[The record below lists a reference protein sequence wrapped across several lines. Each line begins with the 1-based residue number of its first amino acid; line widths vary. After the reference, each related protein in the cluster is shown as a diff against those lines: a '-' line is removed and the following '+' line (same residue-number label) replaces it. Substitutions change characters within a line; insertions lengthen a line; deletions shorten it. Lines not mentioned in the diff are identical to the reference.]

1 MPSIRKLR
9 YVQKVSAVVWGVCMV
24 RQHEIQ
30 QVHVCFR
37 QKNGIEP
44 LTETT
49 VYPDTIWRERKRN
62 GEIKKEGRRGKK
74 ERETVLHPSKYILQ
88 TTKHFSEATIRGQA
102 LSQDHPFST
111 PQKSSRRQDPHRCH
125 KGSVIWSL
133 NMQI

>member
-1 MPSIRKLR
+1 
-9 YVQKVSAVVWGVCMV
+9 MV

-30 QVHVCFR
+30 QVHICFR

-74 ERETVLHPSKYILQ
+74 ERERQFYILQ
-88 TTKHFSEATIRGQA
+88 
-102 LSQDHPFST
+102 ST
-111 PQKSSRRQDPHRCH
+111 FCRQPN
-125 KGSVIWSL
+125 ISL
-133 NMQI
+133 RPPSGDRL

>member
-1 MPSIRKLR
+1 
-9 YVQKVSAVVWGVCMV
+9 MV

-30 QVHVCFR
+30 QVHICFR

-62 GEIKKEGRRGKK
+62 GEIKKEGREREERKK
-74 ERETVLHPSKYILQ
+74 ETVLHPSKYILQ

-102 LSQDHPFST
+102 LSQDHPFSSAGLCT
-111 PQKSSRRQDPHRCH
+111 YLHRRAAGGKTHND
-125 KGSVIWSL
+125 VIRVLSYAH
-133 NMQI
+133 